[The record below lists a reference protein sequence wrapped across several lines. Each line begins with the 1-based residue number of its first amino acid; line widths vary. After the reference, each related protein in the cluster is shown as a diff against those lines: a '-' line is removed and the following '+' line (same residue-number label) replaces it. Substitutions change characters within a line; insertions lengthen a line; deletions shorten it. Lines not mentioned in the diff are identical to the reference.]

1 MFGMQLDGITSFPL
15 RSMVLDSL
23 PSNFF
28 ALFGRWKTGFIF
40 YFLGKSICFLGKLL
54 PATSISTNA
63 IQFLLSKL
71 AAVLIVMNFGARFR
85 VKLSMASLHLG
96 VAIFIIRLFS

>member
-1 MFGMQLDGITSFPL
+1 
-15 RSMVLDSL
+15 

-28 ALFGRWKTGFIF
+28 VLFGRWKMGFIF
-40 YFLGKSICFLGKLL
+40 DFSGKSICFLRKLL

-63 IQFLLSKL
+63 GLFLWTKL
-71 AAVLIVMNFGARFR
+71 AEVLIVMSFGAGFR

-96 VAIFIIRLFS
+96 AVIFIIQLFNLMHKWFTITLFPRDDVRPVR

>member
-1 MFGMQLDGITSFPL
+1 M
-15 RSMVLDSL
+15 
-23 PSNFF
+23 
-28 ALFGRWKTGFIF
+28 GFTF
-40 YFLGKSICFLGKLL
+40 DFSGKNICFLGTLL

-63 IQFLLSKL
+63 GQFLLSKL

-96 VAIFIIRLFS
+96 ATAYKIQLFI

>member
-1 MFGMQLDGITSFPL
+1 
-15 RSMVLDSL
+15 MVLDSS

-40 YFLGKSICFLGKLL
+40 DFSGKNICILGKLL

-63 IQFLLSKL
+63 GLFLWTKL
-71 AAVLIVMNFGARFR
+71 AEVLIVMSFGAGFR

-96 VAIFIIRLFS
+96 AAIFIIQLFS